1 VQSIAP
7 CEHLPS
13 MCPAPS
19 ADVVARPR
27 LVEAQAL
34 DYATVKGA
42 ANSVALAT
50 RTPQSAAGR
59 APQGGSPRAVVQ
71 RRARPALRP
80 ERLQAQ
86 GVIVRGARRGHKPA
100 LALALALDRS
110 LLNGVV
116 HRRSRPDDSTFKEG
130 AR

>member
-1 VQSIAP
+1 MQPIAP

-13 MCPAPS
+13 MSPAPS
-19 ADVVARPR
+19 ADVVVRPR

-34 DYATVKGA
+34 DYATVKGG

-50 RTPQSAAGR
+50 RTPQNAEGR
-59 APQGGSPRAVVQ
+59 APQRGAPRAVVQ

-80 ERLQAQ
+80 ECLQAQ

-100 LALALALDRS
+100 LALDRS

-116 HRRSRPDDSTFKEG
+116 HRRSRPDASIFREG
-130 AR
+130 TR

>member
-1 VQSIAP
+1 MQPIAP

-13 MCPAPS
+13 MSPAPS

-27 LVEAQAL
+27 LVETQAL

-50 RTPQSAAGR
+50 RTPQNAEGR
-59 APQGGSPRAVVQ
+59 APQRGSPRAVVQ
-71 RRARPALRP
+71 RRAGPALRP
-80 ERLQAQ
+80 ERFHAQ
-86 GVIVRGARRGHKPA
+86 GVTVRGARRGHKPA
-100 LALALALDRS
+100 LALPLAVDRS

-116 HRRSRPDDSTFKEG
+116 HRCSRPDDSTFKEG
-130 AR
+130 V